1 MPPRCDRI
9 AAVDDRDGDEPLWS
23 PGTEA
28 VRRQLCD
35 AVRALTP
42 KAMLTTAGDPAL
54 SEALALVQQATA
66 MLASSSRASRYE
78 DRSRLTAGI
87 GANEPIWETHAV
99 FGPSNPFAPPVVV
112 EEAPGRVVGTVTF
125 GEAYEGGPGTVYGGF
140 VAAVFDGVLGRT
152 VLSAG
157 HLAVTRSLSVRY
169 LRPVPLRTPLR
180 LSATV
185 GAVSGRDVEV
195 YASLFDGDR
204 VVCEAEAVFTTVEQA
219 RYEI

>member
-1 MPPRCDRI
+1 MPPRCDPI
-9 AAVDDRDGDEPLWS
+9 AAVDDPTGDEPPWS
-23 PGTEA
+23 PETEA

-42 KAMLTTAGDPAL
+42 KAMLTTAGDHVL

-66 MLASSSRASRYE
+66 MLAPSRSSRYE
-78 DRSRLTAGI
+78 HRRGLSAGI
-87 GANEPIWETHAV
+87 GANDAIWETHAA

-112 EEAPGRVVGTVTF
+112 EEEPGRVVGTVTF
-125 GEAYEGGPGTVYGGF
+125 GDAYEGGPGTVYGGF
-140 VAAVFDGVLGRT
+140 LAAVFDGILGRT

-157 HLAVTRSLSVRY
+157 HLAVTRSLTVRY
-169 LRPVPLRTPLR
+169 LRPVPLRVPLR
-180 LSATV
+180 LSAAV

-195 YASLFDGDR
+195 EASLFDGER
-204 VVCEAEAVFTTVEQA
+204 VACEAQAVFTTVERA